1 MSSLFTSLWRTS
13 DNSFVY
19 RYKLINFELQKE
31 EITTR
36 VLELYRRTCSVRASP
51 VWLKSTHHLY
61 TMKFTLAPKHW
72 WFLATYSIFKD
83 SITRSI
89 LCSETNKNDKEKKKL
104 KILYNTLIQNVA
116 AVLKRMQIIWS
127 HEILIILKRCEIKYL
142 PYFKG
147 LSCA

>member
-36 VLELYRRTCSVRASP
+36 VLELYRRTCSVHASP
-51 VWLKSTHHLY
+51 VWLKSTHRLY

-72 WFLATYSIFKD
+72 WFLATQSIFKD

-89 LCSETNKNDKEKKKL
+89 LCSETNKNDKEKKK
-104 KILYNTLIQNVA
+104 
-116 AVLKRMQIIWS
+116 IIGSFVTFIWVWDVVWFLNNS
-127 HEILIILKRCEIKYL
+127 SRLFSLTFRILIFLDN
-142 PYFKG
+142 
-147 LSCA
+147 